1 MKQMVKILFLI
12 IVLSVALGTVIGCAG
27 SAKRTTAPPRH
38 PEELSD
44 GKANCLECH
53 DNELTGTLKPYSTF
67 RHTAP
72 FLLEHGAFGSQS
84 GDLCSSCHSDSFCM
98 ECHATTENLGPDL
111 RLGNRPDRLLPHR
124 GEYLTR
130 HQIDGKV
137 DPGSCIKCHG
147 NRNDAS
153 CSVCH

>member
-1 MKQMVKILFLI
+1 MKITTKILGLI
-12 IVLSVALGTVIGCAG
+12 LILSTAIGVVTGCAG
-27 SAKRTTAPPRH
+27 SSTRATAPPQH
-38 PEELSD
+38 PEELS
-44 GKANCLECH
+44 GSNVNCLDCH
-53 DNELTGTLKPYSTF
+53 DNELTGALKPYDTF
-67 RHTAP
+67 RHTSR
-72 FLLEHGAFGSQS
+72 FLLDHGKLASQS
-84 GDLCSSCHSDSFCM
+84 SDLCSSCHSDAFCM

-111 RLGNRPDRLLPHR
+111 RRGNRPDRELPHR

-147 NRNDAS
+147 NRNDGS